1 LIYLKEKSVKNFMR
15 RKMKKI
21 STLLVVMMIFT
32 LVLAACAPAAAPTKA
47 PAAVEPTKAPAA
59 VEPTKAPAAVE
70 PTKAPAKVE
79 PKGDILIGN
88 LQDESGG
95 MKALSSALTF
105 AATLKVEEINAAGG
119 INGRMLKLIT
129 YDTRSDVNEAINAYT
144 RMVQQDKVSIVLG
157 PPIANIGIA
166 IAPVSQ
172 ELKVPV
178 VGLFMDDKC
187 TMQENG
193 EPWTYM
199 FLAQNS
205 ATTQGTIMATY
216 AVKELGVKKV
226 AVLYNSQ
233 NSYSVGL
240 ANPFIKVVE
249 ASGGEIVA
257 KETYTST
264 DKDFRA
270 QLTKIK
276 AAQPDALY
284 FPSYPVEIPLI
295 YTQAYELGLNVPM
308 FGSNSVP
315 PTGLAPSTDPA
326 ATTNTFYP
334 YGINPSEP
342 VLVDWAANYK
352 AKFETN
358 AIAQSFS
365 GADAFGII
373 VKAIEACGDNVSSE
387 CLTAELNKGTEYV
400 GFQGNVKLSPTT
412 HQPEALPMA
421 IMTIKEGKAEFV
433 TYYSPAGP
441 VVK

>member
-1 LIYLKEKSVKNFMR
+1 
-15 RKMKKI
+15 MKKL
-21 STLLVVMMIFT
+21 SLLLIAVMVFA
-32 LVLAACAPAAAPTKA
+32 LALAACAPAAPATQA

-70 PTKAPAKVE
+70 PTKAPVVE
-79 PKGDILIGN
+79 APKGDILIGN

-166 IAPVSQ
+166 VAPVAE

-187 TMQENG
+187 TIQESG
-193 EPWTYM
+193 APWTYM

-233 NSYSVGL
+233 NAYSVGL
-240 ANPFIKVVE
+240 ANPFMKVIE
-249 ASGGEIVA
+249 DSGGEIVA

-295 YTQAYELGLNVPM
+295 YTQAFELGLNVPM

-334 YGINPSEP
+334 YGINPSDP
-342 VLVDWAANYK
+342 VLVDWAAAYK
-352 AKFETN
+352 AKFEAN

-373 VKAIEACGDNVSSE
+373 VKAIEACGDDVSSE
-387 CLTAELNKGTEYV
+387 CLTAELNKGSEYA
-400 GFQGNVKLSPTT
+400 GFQGTVKLSATT

>member
-1 LIYLKEKSVKNFMR
+1 
-15 RKMKKI
+15 MKKF
-21 STLLVVMMIFT
+21 SLLLIALMVFT
-32 LVLAACAPAAAPTKA
+32 LALAACAPATPATQA
-47 PAAVEPTKAPAA
+47 PAAVEPTKAPE
-59 VEPTKAPAAVE
+59 VPAA
-70 PTKAPAKVE
+70 AE

-95 MKALSSALTF
+95 MKALSSAVTY
-105 AATLKVEEINAAGG
+105 AATLKIEEINAAGG

-187 TMQENG
+187 TIQESG
-193 EPWTYM
+193 APWDYM
-199 FLAQNS
+199 FLAQNA
-205 ATTQGTIMATY
+205 ATAQGTIIATY

-240 ANPFIKVVE
+240 ANPFIKVIE
-249 ASGGEIVA
+249 ENGGEIIA

-295 YTQAYELGLNVPM
+295 YTQAYELGLNIPLL
-308 FGSNSVP
+308 GSNSVP

-342 VLVDWAANYK
+342 ALVDWAATYK
-352 AKFETN
+352 AKFNTD

-373 VKAIEACGDNVSSE
+373 VKAIEACGDDVSSE
-387 CLTAELNKGTEYV
+387 CLTAELNKGTEYE
-400 GFQGNVKLSPTT
+400 GFQGTVKLSATT

-421 IMTIKEGKAEFV
+421 IMTIKDGKAEFV

>member
-1 LIYLKEKSVKNFMR
+1 
-15 RKMKKI
+15 MKKL
-21 STLLVVMMIFT
+21 SLLLIAVMIFT
-32 LVLAACAPAAAPTKA
+32 LALAACAPAAPATQA
-47 PAAVEPTKAPAA
+47 PAAEAPAAAEPTKAP
-59 VEPTKAPAAVE
+59 EAPAA
-70 PTKAPAKVE
+70 AE
-79 PKGDILIGN
+79 PKGEILIGN

-105 AATLKVEEINAAGG
+105 AATLQIEKINAEGG
-119 INGRMLKLIT
+119 INGRMLKLVT

-166 IAPVSQ
+166 IAPVTQ

-187 TMQENG
+187 TMQESG

-205 ATTQGTIMATY
+205 ATTQGTIMASY

-240 ANPFIKVVE
+240 AEPFIKVVE
-249 ASGGEIVA
+249 AAGGEIVA
-257 KETYTST
+257 KETYTSQ

-295 YTQAYELGLNVPM
+295 YTQAFELGLNVPL

-334 YGINPSEP
+334 YGINPSDP
-342 VLVDWAANYK
+342 VLVDWAAAYK

-373 VKAIEACGDNVSSE
+373 VNAIKACGDDVSSE
-387 CLTAELNKGTEYV
+387 CLTAELNKGTEYQ
-400 GFQGNVKLSPTT
+400 GFQGTVKLSAKT

-433 TYYSPAGP
+433 TWYSPEGP

>member
-1 LIYLKEKSVKNFMR
+1 
-15 RKMKKI
+15 MKKL
-21 STLLVVMMIFT
+21 SLLLIAVMVFT
-32 LVLAACAPAAAPTKA
+32 LALAACAPAAPATQA

-59 VEPTKAPAAVE
+59 EAPAAAEPTKAQE
-70 PTKAPAKVE
+70 APAVAE
-79 PKGDILIGN
+79 PKGEILIGN

-105 AATLKVEEINAAGG
+105 AATLQIEKINAEGG
-119 INGRMLKLIT
+119 INGRMLKLVT

-166 IAPVSQ
+166 IAPVTE

-187 TMQENG
+187 TMQESG
-193 EPWTYM
+193 APWTYM

-205 ATTQGTIMATY
+205 ATMQGNIMAAY

-249 ASGGEIVA
+249 DSGGEIVA
-257 KETYTST
+257 KETYTSQ

-308 FGSNSVP
+308 LGSNSVP

-334 YGINPSEP
+334 YGINPSDP
-342 VLVDWAANYK
+342 VLVEWANAYK
-352 AKFETN
+352 AKFDTD

-373 VKAIEACGDNVSSE
+373 VKAIEACGDDVSSE
-387 CLTAELNKGTEYV
+387 CLTVELNKGIEYE
-400 GFQGNVKLSPTT
+400 GFQGTVKLSATT

-433 TYYSPAGP
+433 TWYSPEGP

>member
-1 LIYLKEKSVKNFMR
+1 
-15 RKMKKI
+15 MKKLSLMLI
-21 STLLVVMMIFT
+21 AVMIFA
-32 LVLAACAPAAAPTKA
+32 LALTACAPAAPATQA

-59 VEPTKAPAAVE
+59 VEPTKAPAAEE
-70 PTKAPAKVE
+70 PTKAPVVE
-79 PKGDILIGN
+79 APKGDILIGN

-105 AATLKVEEINAAGG
+105 AATLQIEKINAAGG

-187 TMQENG
+187 TMQESG
-193 EPWTYM
+193 APWTYM

-205 ATTQGTIMATY
+205 ATTQGTIIANY

-233 NSYSVGL
+233 NAYSVGL
-240 ANPFIKVVE
+240 ANPFIKVIE
-249 ASGGEIVA
+249 DSGGQIVA

-295 YTQAYELGLNVPM
+295 YTQAFELGLNVPM

-334 YGINPSEP
+334 YGINPSDP
-342 VLVDWAANYK
+342 VLVDWAAAYK
-352 AKFETN
+352 AKFDTN

-373 VKAIEACGDNVSSE
+373 VKAIEACGNDVSSA
-387 CLTAELNKGTEYV
+387 CLTTELNKGTEYV
-400 GFQGNVKLSPTT
+400 GFQGTVKLSATT
-412 HQPEALPMA
+412 HQPDALPMA

-433 TYYSPAGP
+433 TWYSPTGP
-441 VVK
+441 AVK

>member
-1 LIYLKEKSVKNFMR
+1 
-15 RKMKKI
+15 MKKL
-21 STLLVVMMIFT
+21 SLLLIAVMIFT
-32 LVLAACAPAAAPTKA
+32 LALAACAPAAPATQA
-47 PAAVEPTKAPAA
+47 PAAEAPAAAEPTKAP
-59 VEPTKAPAAVE
+59 EAPAA
-70 PTKAPAKVE
+70 AE
-79 PKGDILIGN
+79 PKGEILIGN

-105 AATLKVEEINAAGG
+105 AATLQIEKINAEGG
-119 INGRMLKLIT
+119 INGRMLKLVT

-166 IAPVSQ
+166 IAPVTQ

-187 TMQENG
+187 TMQESG

-205 ATTQGTIMATY
+205 ATTQGTIMASY

-240 ANPFIKVVE
+240 AEPFIKVVE
-249 ASGGEIVA
+249 AAGGEIVA
-257 KETYTST
+257 KETYTSQ

-295 YTQAYELGLNVPM
+295 YTQAFELGLNVPL

-334 YGINPSEP
+334 YGINPSDP
-342 VLVDWAANYK
+342 VLVDWAAAYK

-373 VKAIEACGDNVSSE
+373 VSAIKACGDDVSSE
-387 CLTAELNKGTEYV
+387 CLTAELNKGTEYQ
-400 GFQGNVKLSPTT
+400 GFQGTVKLSAKT

-433 TYYSPAGP
+433 TWYSPEGP

>member
-1 LIYLKEKSVKNFMR
+1 
-15 RKMKKI
+15 MKKLSLMLI
-21 STLLVVMMIFT
+21 AVMIFT
-32 LVLAACAPAAAPTKA
+32 LALAACAPAAPATQAPAVVEPTKAPAVEA
-47 PAAVEPTKAPAA
+47 PAAVEPTKAP
-59 VEPTKAPAAVE
+59 EAPAA
-70 PTKAPAKVE
+70 AE

-105 AATLKVEEINAAGG
+105 AATIKVEEINAAGG

-187 TMQENG
+187 TIQESG
-193 EPWTYM
+193 APWDYM

-205 ATTQGTIMATY
+205 ATTQGTIMAAY

-240 ANPFIKVVE
+240 ANPFMQYVE
-249 ASGGEIVA
+249 ENGGEIVA

-295 YTQAYELGLNVPM
+295 YTQAYELGLNIPL

-342 VLVDWAANYK
+342 ALVEWAAAYK
-352 AKFETN
+352 AKFDTN

-373 VKAIEACGDNVSSE
+373 VKAIEACGDDVSSE
-387 CLTAELNKGTEYV
+387 CLAAELNKGTAYE
-400 GFQGNVKLSPTT
+400 GFQGTVKFSPTT
-412 HQPEALPMA
+412 HQPEAIPMA
-421 IMTIKEGKAEFV
+421 IMTIKEGAPQFV
-433 TYYSPAGP
+433 TYYLASGP